1 LHSGRTL
8 TLGIHGDLGRF
19 LDETVRL
26 GQVTLETGSG
36 LSTMVLLG
44 AGVSRHIVIT
54 PAADEVAAIQAACAE
69 RGIPTQALEP
79 VLEPSQVYLP
89 RANLP
94 PLDLVLI
101 DGEHAF
107 PTPFIDWYYTA
118 ECLRIGGW
126 MVVDDTQLVTGRIL
140 ADFMQVDPKWRE
152 AIRHPSGRFAV
163 YQKLTHPIHDSE
175 WMDQPYVQ
183 DSCPVGSIRIKR
195 DRVPGPIERRFT
207 RVLPWRLVQQ
217 PLRAWFNWPRAE

>member
-1 LHSGRTL
+1 MRDSARALFTTNRPLLHSGRSC

-54 PAADEVAAIQAACAE
+54 PADEVAAIQAACAE

-107 PTPFIDWYYTA
+107 P
-118 ECLRIGGW
+118 
-126 MVVDDTQLVTGRIL
+126 
-140 ADFMQVDPKWRE
+140 
-152 AIRHPSGRFAV
+152 
-163 YQKLTHPIHDSE
+163 
-175 WMDQPYVQ
+175 
-183 DSCPVGSIRIKR
+183 
-195 DRVPGPIERRFT
+195 
-207 RVLPWRLVQQ
+207 
-217 PLRAWFNWPRAE
+217 